1 MTFTASAALGGRTRA
16 PKPLQGSRGCGAQC
30 PQQMPSWDRRSGLI
44 HKLEISLQSF
54 SSKSRCQAR
63 QGRQPAGT
71 VDWRVHIAA
80 QRPSV
85 QLQLGGDATR
95 TRTPCLLVK
104 VEPTRLII
112 NLLTAENNPLVLAV
126 YWAGARQ

>member
-16 PKPLQGSRGCGAQC
+16 PKPLQGSRGCGARC
-30 PQQMPSWDRRSGLI
+30 PQQMPSWDHPSGLT

-63 QGRQPAGT
+63 RGRQPAGAA
-71 VDWRVHIAA
+71 DWCVHIAA

-85 QLQLGGDATR
+85 QLQLGGDAT
-95 TRTPCLLVK
+95 PCLLIK

-112 NLLTAENNPLVLAV
+112 NLLMVENNPPVLAV